1 MQWDRGSGTEGER
14 IDVSLLVKK
23 LIGVGAAVIVV
34 GVLIGLYVG
43 SWATSMPQS
52 AAVRSPERAGTGGN
66 RLTLETVAAIGPK
79 YSPAHPD
86 WVSYLVRS
94 GGKWVHST
102 IYTVPAHSIV
112 HVTIYQYDGDSG
124 LRNPFL
130 SQVQGTVGGTMTVDG
145 KTTNAIDPEE
155 ASHTFV
161 VPQLGVFVPLP
172 GVPEEA
178 KNQCEFAPC
187 EGAAHRTIEFSFR
200 TGGKGRY
207 RWQCFVPCAAGW
219 LNGNGGPMQTLGY
232 MDGFIDVV

>member
-1 MQWDRGSGTEGER
+1 M
-14 IDVSLLVKK
+14 SLLAKK

-43 SWATSMPQS
+43 SWATSFPQS
-52 AAVRSPERAGTGGN
+52 VAATRTPERAGSGGN

-102 IYTVPAHSIV
+102 IYTVPANSIV

-145 KTTNAIDPEE
+145 KTTNAIEPEE

-161 VPQLGVFVPLP
+161 VPALGVFVPLP

-187 EGAAHRTIEFSFR
+187 EGATHRTIEFSFR
-200 TGGKGRY
+200 TGKKGRY

>member
-1 MQWDRGSGTEGER
+1 M
-14 IDVSLLVKK
+14 SLLVKK
-23 LIGVGAAVIVV
+23 LLGVGTAVAVL
-34 GVLIGLYVG
+34 GVLIGLYIA
-43 SWATSMPQS
+43 SWATSFPQS
-52 AAVRSPERAGTGGN
+52 VAAVSSPVSAGTGGSQ
-66 RLTLETVAAIGPK
+66 LTLETVAAIGPK
-79 YSPAHPD
+79 YSPSHPD
-86 WVSYLVRS
+86 WVSYLVKS
-94 GGKWVHST
+94 HGKWVRST
-102 IYTVPAHSIV
+102 IYTVPANSIV
-112 HVTIYQYDGDSG
+112 HVTLYQYDGATG

-130 SQVQGTVGGTMTVDG
+130 SQVQGTVGGTVTVDG
-145 KTTNAIDPEE
+145 KTVNAIDPEE

-200 TGGKGRY
+200 TGKKGRY